1 MIEIIN
7 ENILHSGADIIIN
20 PVDYSM
26 DCSGG
31 IYSKM
36 NSLIG
41 EEMPWVKT
49 EYRKYIRKH
58 NKEQHKILGTVQFV
72 PTEVWAVGLT
82 DTMKTNNQITM
93 YGNDFAYV
101 ANIFVK
107 ENTPNYAYE
116 VESVLNSMGTVYE
129 RTCQNGIKSIAIP
142 ADFISHTS
150 EEFCEELIAK
160 WSAANIEV
168 KFYKVI

>member
-20 PVDYSM
+20 PLTYDGFI
-26 DCSGG
+26 CSGVG
-31 IYSKM
+31 C
-36 NSLIG
+36 LIKD
-41 EEMPWVKT
+41 EMPWVET
-49 EYRKYIRKH
+49 ECRKYVRKH
-58 NKEQHKILGTVQFV
+58 TKEHHQTLGTVQFV

-101 ANIFVK
+101 ANIFIK

>member
-58 NKEQHKILGTVQFV
+58 NKEQHKILGTVQFI
-72 PTEVWAVGLT
+72 PTEVWAVGLI
-82 DTMKTNNQITM
+82 DTMEMNNQITPC
-93 YGNDFAYV
+93 GNDFAYI
-101 ANIFVK
+101 ANMFVTF
-107 ENTPNYAYE
+107 NNNSFD
-116 VESVLNSMGTVYE
+116 VESTINSMGMIYKRMCE
-129 RTCQNGIKSIAIP
+129 NGIKSIAISE
-142 ADFISHTS
+142 DFIEHTS
-150 EEFCEELIAK
+150 EDFFEELIAK
-160 WSAANIEV
+160 WRAANIEV